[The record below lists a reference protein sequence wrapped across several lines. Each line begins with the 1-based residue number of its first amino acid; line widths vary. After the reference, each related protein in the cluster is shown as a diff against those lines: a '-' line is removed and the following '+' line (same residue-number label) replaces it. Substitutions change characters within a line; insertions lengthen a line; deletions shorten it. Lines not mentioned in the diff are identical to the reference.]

1 MLLDSTDES
10 TAVSCAYLLS
20 ITMPGVN
27 VQVLRAKFEHTSQ
40 SLTSCLE
47 AYSATQAPLVR
58 SVLAC
63 MQVLLLAQD
72 ARAWT
77 QSTQCT
83 ALLHQVIAL
92 STDQRPKVRK
102 RAHEAV
108 RQVLT
113 HPPPPTSLHPASGA
127 CLEFSSRFFM
137 NNRTSNKEERGA
149 RDTQTMHLLAFLRTI
164 LPGLRGF
171 RLF

>member
-1 MLLDSTDES
+1 MLLDSMDEN
-10 TAVSCAYLLS
+10 TTVSCAYLLS
-20 ITMPGVN
+20 IVISEVD
-27 VQVLRAKFEHTSQ
+27 VQILRAKFEHTAQ
-40 SLTSCLE
+40 SLVACLE
-47 AYSATQAPLVR
+47 AYSETQAPLVR

-77 QSTQCT
+77 QSQQCT
-83 ALLHQVIAL
+83 LLLHRVIAL

-127 CLEFSSRFFM
+127 CLEFSSRFFT
-137 NNRTSNKEERGA
+137 NNKTKNKEERA
-149 RDTQTMHLLAFLRTI
+149 VRETQTMHLLAFLRTI
-164 LPGLRGF
+164 LPGM
-171 RLF
+171 